1 MSNLFFNKIAAAV
14 LATGLGFMGLKEISH
29 MAFHTS
35 ELDTPAYSVGPTEV
49 ESSDGADEPLPFP
62 QPSWVD
68 AMDAERG
75 AKVFKKCTSCHN
87 ADIGG
92 ANGTGPN
99 LYNIVGAPAGGKD
112 GFAYSEVMSNS
123 GVTWDYEA
131 LDGFLAK
138 PAKYMKG
145 TKMAFIGVKKEGDRA
160 AVIEYLRVAAD
171 NPADRPAPMIVETA
185 LEEEAVP
192 VLESSTE
199 TVIDGGE
206 AVSTKVDEITEETGA
221 VEGTAQD
228 IVETVI
234 ETSDGIETQAT
245 DLMDQAKDAAED
257 LKEKI
262 PADAGEQ

>member
-171 NPADRPAPMIVETA
+171 NPADRPAPMIDGSNPVSEVI
-185 LEEEAVP
+185 ENISEAP
-192 VLESSTE
+192 SS
-199 TVIDGGE
+199 
-206 AVSTKVDEITEETGA
+206 VDKA
-221 VEGTAQD
+221 AQD
-228 IVETVI
+228 IIETVI